1 MGIVLL
7 VLKVIGIILLCIL
20 GLILLLLLLTLFS
33 PLTYNVVA
41 SGSMESYKV
50 KAKIGWFL
58 NIFRVNAC
66 FKDGKLKLRLRIFGI
81 PFNLGAKSEKKQ
93 KREETL
99 PAQLPETAEVVG
111 TAEVVEAAEVSET
124 VEAEVTEVPETT
136 EEILLIEEKTTD
148 IDPEREAFEE
158 PENKPSIKDKIKNI
172 FKREKKPK
180 LSEEEKQRLKEEKA
194 RLKAEKKE
202 AAKRARE
209 EKIKQIKEYISK
221 GKEIWAYLQEDE
233 TKKAISLAKD
243 VLKKVL
249 KHILPRKFKGHVDF
263 GLEDPSTTGTVV
275 AAVCAAYPVHKGN
288 MIVTPYFDTDEM
300 ILKGKAQVKGHII
313 LCYLAIQ
320 GLRILTNKRIMS
332 LIKKA
337 RNK

>member
-58 NIFRVNAC
+58 NIFRVNVC
-66 FKDGKLKLRLRIFGI
+66 FKDGKLKLRVRIFGI

-99 PAQLPETAEVVG
+99 PAQLPETAEV
-111 TAEVVEAAEVSET
+111 AET
-124 VEAEVTEVPETT
+124 VVTDPIEAD
-136 EEILLIEEKTTD
+136 EEILLIEEVT
-148 IDPEREAFEE
+148 EE
-158 PENKPSIKDKIKNI
+158 PKEEL
-172 FKREKKPK
+172 EKKPK
-180 LSEEEKQRLKEEKA
+180 LSEEEKQHLKEEKA

-202 AAKRARE
+202 ASRRARE

-221 GKEIWAYLQEDE
+221 GKEAWAYLQETE

-288 MIVTPYFDTDEM
+288 MIVTPYFDTDKM
-300 ILKGKAQVKGHII
+300 ILKGKAQVKGNII
-313 LCYLAIQ
+313 MCYLLIQ

>member
-58 NIFRVNAC
+58 NIFRVNVC
-66 FKDGKLKLRLRIFGI
+66 FKDGKLKLRVRIFGI

-99 PAQLPETAEVVG
+99 PAQLPEVV
-111 TAEVVEAAEVSET
+111 
-124 VEAEVTEVPETT
+124 ETT
-136 EEILLIEEKTTD
+136 EPVETVVTDPIEANEELLLIEETIEEPKEE
-148 IDPEREAFEE
+148 PKEE

-180 LSEEEKQRLKEEKA
+180 LSEEEKQRIKEEKA

-221 GKEIWAYLQEDE
+221 GKEIWAYLQEEE

-249 KHILPRKFKGHVDF
+249 NHILPRRFKGHVDF

-313 LCYLAIQ
+313 MCYLLIQ

>member
-58 NIFRVNAC
+58 NIFRVNVC
-66 FKDGKLKLRLRIFGI
+66 FKDGKLKLRVRIFGI

-99 PAQLPETAEVVG
+99 PAQQP
-111 TAEVVEAAEVSET
+111 EVVETIEAAET
-124 VEAEVTEVPETT
+124 VVTDPIEAD
-136 EEILLIEEKTTD
+136 EEILLIEEV
-148 IDPEREAFEE
+148 A
-158 PENKPSIKDKIKNI
+158 
-172 FKREKKPK
+172 
-180 LSEEEKQRLKEEKA
+180 EEEKQRLKEEKA

-221 GKEIWAYLQEDE
+221 GKEAWAYLQEAE

-288 MIVTPYFDTDEM
+288 MIVTPYFDTDKM

-313 LCYLAIQ
+313 MCYLLIQ

>member
-58 NIFRVNAC
+58 NIFRVNVC
-66 FKDGKLKLRLRIFGI
+66 FKDGKLKLRVRIFGI

-99 PAQLPETAEVVG
+99 PAQLPEVI
-111 TAEVVEAAEVSET
+111 
-124 VEAEVTEVPETT
+124 ETT
-136 EEILLIEEKTTD
+136 EAEEEVLLIEEVTEEPK
-148 IDPEREAFEE
+148 EE
-158 PENKPSIKDKIKNI
+158 PENKTTIKDKIKNI

-202 AAKRARE
+202 ASRRARE
-209 EKIKQIKEYISK
+209 EKIKQIKEFISK
-221 GKEIWAYLQEDE
+221 GKEAWAYLQEAE
-233 TKKAISLAKD
+233 TKKAIALAKD
-243 VLKKVL
+243 VLKKVF

-288 MIVTPYFDTDEM
+288 MIVTPYFDTDKM
-300 ILKGKAQVKGHII
+300 ILRGKAQVKGHII
-313 LCYLAIQ
+313 MCYLLIQ

-332 LIKKA
+332 LIKKV
-337 RNK
+337 RNR

>member
-58 NIFRVNAC
+58 NIFRVNVC
-66 FKDGKLKLRLRIFGI
+66 FKDGKLKLRVRIFGI

-93 KREETL
+93 KKEESL
-99 PAQLPETAEVVG
+99 PAQLPE
-111 TAEVVEAAEVSET
+111 VVERGDGSSVPQIAENIEFDAT
-124 VEAEVTEVPETT
+124 VEEVGDRGT
-136 EEILLIEEKTTD
+136 EEPSPSSAEEKLLIEEVT
-148 IDPEREAFEE
+148 
-158 PENKPSIKDKIKNI
+158 
-172 FKREKKPK
+172 
-180 LSEEEKQRLKEEKA
+180 EEEKQHLKEEKA

-221 GKEIWAYLQEDE
+221 GKEAWAYLQEAE

-288 MIVTPYFDTDEM
+288 MIVTPYFDTDKM
-300 ILKGKAQVKGHII
+300 ILRGKAQVKGHII
-313 LCYLAIQ
+313 MCYLLIQ

>member
-58 NIFRVNAC
+58 NIFRVNVC
-66 FKDGKLKLRLRIFGI
+66 FKDGKLKLRVRIFGI

-93 KREETL
+93 KKEDNL
-99 PAQLPETAEVVG
+99 PAKLPETDETTEAVEVIE
-111 TAEVVEAAEVSET
+111 TTEVVEIVESVET
-124 VEAEVTEVPETT
+124 DVTDSLADDEDIP
-136 EEILLIEEKTTD
+136 LIEEGTEEPK
-148 IDPEREAFEE
+148 EE
-158 PENKPSIKDKIKNI
+158 PEKKPTIKDKIKSI

-202 AAKRARE
+202 ASKRARE

-221 GKEIWAYLQEDE
+221 GKEAWAYLQEAE

-288 MIVTPYFDTDEM
+288 MIVTPYFDTDKM

-313 LCYLAIQ
+313 LCYLLIQ

>member
-58 NIFRVNAC
+58 NIFRVNVC
-66 FKDGKLKLRLRIFGI
+66 FKDGKLKLRVRIFGI

-99 PAQLPETAEVVG
+99 PAQLPETAEVVE
-111 TAEVVEAAEVSET
+111 TAEVSET

-148 IDPEREAFEE
+148 IVPEREAFEE
-158 PENKPSIKDKIKNI
+158 PENKTTFKDRIKNI

-194 RLKAEKKE
+194 RMKAEKKE

-221 GKEIWAYLQEDE
+221 GKEAWAYLQEAE

-288 MIVTPYFDTDEM
+288 MIVTPYFDTDKM

-313 LCYLAIQ
+313 MCYLLIQ

>member
-58 NIFRVNAC
+58 NIFRVNVC
-66 FKDGKLKLRLRIFGI
+66 FKDGKLKLRVRIFGI

-99 PAQLPETAEVVG
+99 PAQLPEVIDTTEADETAESTEAV
-111 TAEVVEAAEVSET
+111 EVVEPVET
-124 VEAEVTEVPETT
+124 VVTDPIEAEEEV
-136 EEILLIEEKTTD
+136 LLIEEVTEEPK
-148 IDPEREAFEE
+148 EE
-158 PENKPSIKDKIKNI
+158 PENKTTIKDKIKSI

-202 AAKRARE
+202 ASRRARE
-209 EKIKQIKEYISK
+209 EKIKQIKEFISK
-221 GKEIWAYLQEDE
+221 GKEAWAYLQEAE
-233 TKKAISLAKD
+233 TKKAIALAKD

-288 MIVTPYFDTDEM
+288 MIVTPYFDTDKM
-300 ILKGKAQVKGHII
+300 ILRGKAQVKGHII
-313 LCYLAIQ
+313 MCYLLIQ

-332 LIKKA
+332 LIKKV

>member
-58 NIFRVNAC
+58 NIFRVNVC
-66 FKDGKLKLRLRIFGI
+66 FKDGKLKLRVRIFGI

-99 PAQLPETAEVVG
+99 PAQLPEVVE
-111 TAEVVEAAEVSET
+111 TIEAAET
-124 VEAEVTEVPETT
+124 VVTDPIEAD
-136 EEILLIEEKTTD
+136 EEILLIEEVTEEPK
-148 IDPEREAFEE
+148 EE
-158 PENKPSIKDKIKNI
+158 PENKTTIKDKIKNL

-194 RLKAEKKE
+194 RLKAEKKD
-202 AAKRARE
+202 ASKRARE

-221 GKEIWAYLQEDE
+221 GKEAWAYLQEAE

-263 GLEDPSTTGTVV
+263 GLEDPATTGTVV

-288 MIVTPYFDTDEM
+288 MIVTPYFDTDKM

-313 LCYLAIQ
+313 MCYLLIQ
-320 GLRILTNKRIMS
+320 GLRILMNKRIMS
-332 LIKKA
+332 LIKQA
-337 RNK
+337 RNR

>member
-58 NIFRVNAC
+58 NIFRVNVC
-66 FKDGKLKLRLRIFGI
+66 FKDGKLKLRVRIFGI

-99 PAQLPETAEVVG
+99 PAQLPEVI
-111 TAEVVEAAEVSET
+111 
-124 VEAEVTEVPETT
+124 ETT
-136 EEILLIEEKTTD
+136 EAEEEVLLIEEVTEEPK
-148 IDPEREAFEE
+148 EE
-158 PENKPSIKDKIKNI
+158 PENKTTIKDKIKSI

-202 AAKRARE
+202 ASRRARE
-209 EKIKQIKEYISK
+209 EKIKQIKEFISK
-221 GKEIWAYLQEDE
+221 GKEAWAYLQEAE
-233 TKKAISLAKD
+233 TKKAIALAKD

-288 MIVTPYFDTDEM
+288 MIVTPYFDTDKM
-300 ILKGKAQVKGHII
+300 ILRGKAQVKGHII
-313 LCYLAIQ
+313 MCYLLIQ

-332 LIKKA
+332 LIKKV

>member
-58 NIFRVNAC
+58 NIFRVNVC
-66 FKDGKLKLRLRIFGI
+66 FKDGKLKLRVRIFGI

-93 KREETL
+93 RKEDNL
-99 PAQLPETAEVVG
+99 PAQLPEVVE
-111 TAEVVEAAEVSET
+111 TTEAAET
-124 VEAEVTEVPETT
+124 VVTDPIEAD
-136 EEILLIEEKTTD
+136 EEILLIEEVT
-148 IDPEREAFEE
+148 EE
-158 PENKPSIKDKIKNI
+158 PKEEP
-172 FKREKKPK
+172 EKKPK

-209 EKIKQIKEYISK
+209 EKIKQIKEYIAK
-221 GKEIWAYLQEDE
+221 GKEIWAYLQEEE

-249 KHILPRKFKGHVDF
+249 KHILPRKFKGHVNF

-275 AAVCAAYPVHKGN
+275 AAVCAAYPVHKGD

-300 ILKGKAQVKGHII
+300 ILNGKAQVKGHII
-313 LCYLAIQ
+313 MCYLLIQ

>member
-58 NIFRVNAC
+58 NIFRVNVC
-66 FKDGKLKLRLRIFGI
+66 FKDGKLKLRVRIFGI

-93 KREETL
+93 KKEETL
-99 PAQLPETAEVVG
+99 PAQLPEVI
-111 TAEVVEAAEVSET
+111 
-124 VEAEVTEVPETT
+124 ETT
-136 EEILLIEEKTTD
+136 EAEEEVLLIEEVTEEPK
-148 IDPEREAFEE
+148 EE
-158 PENKPSIKDKIKNI
+158 PENKTTIKDKIKNI

-202 AAKRARE
+202 ASRRARE
-209 EKIKQIKEYISK
+209 EKIKQIKEFISK
-221 GKEIWAYLQEDE
+221 GKEAWAYLQEAE

-249 KHILPRKFKGHVDF
+249 KHIFPRKFKGHIDF

-275 AAVCAAYPVHKGN
+275 AAVCAAYPIHKGN
-288 MIVTPYFDTDEM
+288 MIVTPYFDTDKM
-300 ILKGKAQVKGHII
+300 ILRGKAQVKGHII
-313 LCYLAIQ
+313 LCYLLIQ

-332 LIKKA
+332 LIKKV

>member
-58 NIFRVNAC
+58 NIFRVNVC
-66 FKDGKLKLRLRIFGI
+66 FKDGKLKLRVRIIGI

-99 PAQLPETAEVVG
+99 PAQLPEVVE
-111 TAEVVEAAEVSET
+111 TIEAAET
-124 VEAEVTEVPETT
+124 VVTDPIEAD
-136 EEILLIEEKTTD
+136 EEILLIEEVT
-148 IDPEREAFEE
+148 EE
-158 PENKPSIKDKIKNI
+158 PKEEL
-172 FKREKKPK
+172 EKKPK

-194 RLKAEKKE
+194 RMKAEKKE

-221 GKEIWAYLQEDE
+221 GKEAWAYLQEAE

-288 MIVTPYFDTDEM
+288 MIVTPYFDTDKM
-300 ILKGKAQVKGHII
+300 ILRGKAQVKGHII
-313 LCYLAIQ
+313 MCYLLIQ